1 MNEEL
6 RLKMV
11 VKTSQSSFSDAS
23 LCSTNSRGSKST
35 LRVYSRLYD
44 KSSKRQQEGKEL
56 RQQIED
62 KRTPTHSAALQKKTT
77 KKQAEDLS
85 QRLYQRARI
94 MKLEAER
101 VAAATAA
108 DEKQRSREAFRT
120 IDKTSAKKLYDRL
133 SSAETQKRTGP
144 PKPSSEGTNT
154 VTMVEKDARL
164 LFERLHFEKMGK
176 GKKN

>member
-23 LCSTNSRGSKST
+23 LCSANSRGSKST
-35 LRVYSRLYD
+35 SKVYSRLYD

-62 KRTPTHSAALQKKTT
+62 KRTPTHSALQKKTT

-101 VAAATAA
+101 VAAAAAA

-133 SSAETQKRTGP
+133 SSEKRTGP